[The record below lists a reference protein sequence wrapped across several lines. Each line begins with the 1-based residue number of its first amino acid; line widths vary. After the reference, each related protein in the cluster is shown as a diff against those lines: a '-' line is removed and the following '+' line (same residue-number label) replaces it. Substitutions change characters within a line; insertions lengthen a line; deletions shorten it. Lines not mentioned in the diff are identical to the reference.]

1 LVRKS
6 NRLGATRTSQGS
18 ESSGWR
24 SLGHGKLL
32 KAKLIPYLQECR
44 ERSGAAQMN
53 ADGGEP
59 FTQAPN
65 DVENQGRLRDG
76 LAKVPKIVSFALE
89 LATVVVD

>member
-1 LVRKS
+1 
-6 NRLGATRTSQGS
+6 
-18 ESSGWR
+18 
-24 SLGHGKLL
+24 
-32 KAKLIPYLQECR
+32 
-44 ERSGAAQMN
+44 MN

-76 LAKVPKIVSFALE
+76 LAKVSKIASFALE